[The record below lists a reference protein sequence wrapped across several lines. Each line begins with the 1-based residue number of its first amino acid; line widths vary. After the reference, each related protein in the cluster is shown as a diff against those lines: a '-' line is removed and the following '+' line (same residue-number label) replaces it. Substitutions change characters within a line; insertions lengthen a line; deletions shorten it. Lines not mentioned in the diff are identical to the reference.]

1 MDINPPV
8 LKNAIAK
15 NAIAV
20 AWSEYAQAVR
30 QLRSVYFDAEY
41 GEYGPKPRFPE
52 RVARELEDLGF
63 RLEYPL
69 IDEFPIVY
77 VIWGKKW
84 TPVEIESDSLVRRSL
99 QIAGTPQRVWRLVS
113 LLERARRWCLRAS
126 DGIRRAREEIV
137 RQQTGAIKK
146 LEAYVALRKL

>member
-1 MDINPPV
+1 MDINPV
-8 LKNAIAK
+8 LK

-77 VIWGKKW
+77 VRWGKW

-137 RQQTGAIKK
+137 RQQAGAIKK